1 MSPYSDAAQKSEPQ
15 QNQLSPSYPVPS
27 SSQTAI
33 YKESSDST
41 DEASEEFPDEE
52 ETITAK
58 RKTKMKDIQEKSLYD
73 PWAISS
79 EEINRTGFALQTP
92 EKGQQKYHAGPRA
105 STPISEP
112 TVEWQKRAKSV
123 DNHYP
128 ETYQSPTGSDILTEL
143 QMRHT
148 SSVSR
153 IPRRINSIGAPG
165 DLSRTE
171 ESRTPNDLTFN
182 QDHVHGS
189 QRIPAG
195 FSTESPIGEE
205 SPDTMKQDNVAGS
218 PYDAKQANQ
227 ASEFRDQRTASP
239 AGDSQTPR
247 EHSHL
252 EFTGET
258 WKAAE
263 EPEHNNLNVSGQ
275 GLITVSTEVS
285 PMNEKALDVSKSKKS
300 LATHYKGAPT
310 YKIPESSDKGKMRI
324 SNITQIPKSD
334 RTSRESETM
343 TTKKPESSA
352 SESGPQ
358 GLPSAK
364 TSEDQQAFNT
374 LEKLNLSPT
383 SRIPR
388 LKIALE
394 TAGETPKVPVE
405 DLKPL
410 SRQLAG
416 KNGTTEVTD
425 QAKAAFQPT
434 SRIAKYQSSSSDDER
449 EKGHKQGA
457 MFTIN
462 ALGNRHLEE
471 EALTDPK
478 HFKSLR
484 HFWEKG
490 IESNKANSELPS
502 NVSKIP
508 FRRLRSPD
516 YKSCPT
522 EVKQSTTP
530 ESKSNLVTREVP
542 STNSYP
548 KSELQGNRSV
558 PEEGE
563 AVQLT
568 WTSKLPPV
576 PAPRARPTVKIG
588 KSDSR
593 MTKWDQHAETTPSMV
608 DEVSKINV
616 PQAHS
621 DDSQT
626 KDTIAVESIEHGRP
640 TTLMH
645 SINSSLDESSSI
657 RKSSQTPVDCIVEEP
672 IKKEILPAKEIERKE
687 MYEKIK
693 KMGLESAKDDTP
705 SKEEHTMRKDDDK
718 VSNEN
723 PILLHSDHKS
733 ELRTPAD
740 NYTIRLDEE
749 SQVCPKERDEEI
761 ILWSSQSDLPTLEQD
776 VSPGKNYC
784 TNIPLKSQAETLVE
798 KSPEDDPVEPQ
809 TILQYNKHLLPR
821 SVNEESTWLDT
832 KAHSGD
838 AKVRTSSTDEL
849 HYSVNLNPVTVKK
862 PITIASTDVSEA
874 DLMGKALNSNSSAR
888 EEESSNIVHCV
899 DDSEGPIYGLSPVMK
914 ALARAK
920 KNNAKSMDNLNCTVD
935 RETIGSSVN
944 ENEVKRDADNKPPA
958 VNIPTLEHSRV
969 KELSKSVPMLM
980 TESESDSASEVS
992 FNIGW
997 HRKTPSDA
1005 SHSSDMAS
1013 VSSVS
1018 GSIMSVY
1025 SGDFGS
1031 IDAQGSVQ
1039 FALDYNEKNKEFQIY
1054 VYQCKDLA
1062 VVDEKKGRT
1071 DAYVKTYL
1079 LPDKARMGKRK
1090 TSVKRRNVNPLYN
1103 EILKYKIEKS
1113 VLLIQKL
1120 NLSVW
1125 HNDTLGRN
1133 SFLGEVDV
1141 DLASWD
1147 WSNRELNWYL
1157 LKSRC
1162 PMVGVGVDH
1171 RGEINLA
1178 IKYVP
1183 PGSLGAGDPPTG
1195 EVHIWMKNAKDLPQ
1209 LRSSGV
1215 DSFVKCYVLP
1225 DTSKKSY
1232 QKTRIVKKDTNPI
1245 YNHTIVYDGFRTEDL
1260 KEACVELTV
1269 WDHEK
1274 LTNHFLGGLR
1284 LGFGTGYS
1292 YGIPV
1297 EWMDSTEEETALWQ
1311 EMVSNPNEWIPGSL
1325 LLRSQLGGKKLK

>member
-1 MSPYSDAAQKSEPQ
+1 MKGVMDSHLDLSFLTEDEYQMLLKVIQRDSELKKKDSERIRTAQKSIQDEKRRKLVTGLWFEEVKAKRYRNSLLGVDLIKASIRRKKPITHDTTQKSESQ
-15 QNQLSPSYPVPS
+15 QTQLSRSYPIPN
-27 SSQTAI
+27 SSQTAT
-33 YKESSDST
+33 YEESRLLLSNLSLHQIFSIIMAASDRIESHHGAGI
-41 DEASEEFPDEE
+41 DKLNKK
-52 ETITAK
+52 K
-58 RKTKMKDIQEKSLYD
+58 R
-73 PWAISS
+73 
-79 EEINRTGFALQTP
+79 
-92 EKGQQKYHAGPRA
+92 QQKDHAGPRV
-105 STPISEP
+105 STPVSEP

-123 DNHYP
+123 DSHYP
-128 ETYQSPTGSDILTEL
+128 ETYQNPMGSDILTEL

-153 IPRRINSIGAPG
+153 IPRRINSIGTPG

-171 ESRTPNDLTFN
+171 ESRTPNDLTFD

-195 FSTESPIGEE
+195 FSTKSPIGEE
-205 SPDTMKQDNVAGS
+205 SPDTMKQDNDAGS
-218 PYDAKQANQ
+218 SYDAKQANQ
-227 ASEFRDQRTASP
+227 ASEIRDQRTASP
-239 AGDSQTPR
+239 EGNSQTPR
-247 EHSHL
+247 EQSHL

-263 EPEHNNLNVSGQ
+263 EPEHSNLNGQ
-275 GLITVSTEVS
+275 GLITVSAVVS
-285 PMNEKALDVSKSKKS
+285 PMNEKALDVPKSKKS

-310 YKIPESSDKGKMRI
+310 YKIPESSDKGKMHT

-334 RTSRESETM
+334 RTSRESETV
-343 TTKKPESSA
+343 TTKKPEGFA

-358 GLPSAK
+358 GLSSAK
-364 TSEDQQAFNT
+364 TNEDQQAYNT

-394 TAGETPKVPVE
+394 TAGETPKIPIE

-416 KNGTTEVTD
+416 QNGTTEVTD

-457 MFTIN
+457 VFTIN

-471 EALTDPK
+471 EALTDPNR
-478 HFKSLR
+478 FKSLR

-530 ESKSNLVTREVP
+530 ESKSALVTKEIP

-548 KSELQGNRSV
+548 KSELQGNQSI
-558 PEEGE
+558 PHSSEEGE
-563 AVQLT
+563 AVPLT

-576 PAPRARPTVKIG
+576 PAARARPTVKIG
-588 KSDSR
+588 KSDAW
-593 MTKWDQHAETTPSMV
+593 MTKWDQHADTTPSMV

-621 DDSQT
+621 DDNQT
-626 KDTIAVESIEHGRP
+626 KDSIAVESIEHGKA

-645 SINSSLDESSSI
+645 SKHSSLDESLSVM
-657 RKSSQTPVDCIVEEP
+657 KSSQTPADCIVEEP

-693 KMGLESAKDDTP
+693 KMALESAKDDTP
-705 SKEEHTMRKDDDK
+705 SKEELTMRKDDDK
-718 VSNEN
+718 VCNES
-723 PILLHSDHKS
+723 PILLYNDYKS

-749 SQVCPKERDEEI
+749 GQVCPKERDEEI
-761 ILWSSQSDLPTLEQD
+761 ILRSSQSDLPTLEQD
-776 VSPGKNYC
+776 VAPGKNDC

-798 KSPEDDPVEPQ
+798 KSPEGDPVEPQ

-821 SVNEESTWLDT
+821 SVSEVSTWLDT

-838 AKVRTSSTDEL
+838 AKVRTSSTDEF
-849 HYSVNLNPVTVKK
+849 HYSVNLKPVTVRK
-862 PITIASTDVSEA
+862 PITIASTEGSEA
-874 DLMGKALNSNSSAR
+874 DLMGNALNSNSSAQ
-888 EEESSNIVHCV
+888 EEESSNVVHRM

-920 KNNAKSMDNLNCTVD
+920 KNNAKSMDNLNSTVD
-935 RETIGSSVN
+935 RETITSSVD
-944 ENEVKRDADNKPPA
+944 ESEVKRDAM
-958 VNIPTLEHSRV
+958 LRQLQ
-969 KELSKSVPMLM
+969 LSVVPHL
-980 TESESDSASEVS
+980 
-992 FNIGW
+992 
-997 HRKTPSDA
+997 
-1005 SHSSDMAS
+1005 
-1013 VSSVS
+1013 
-1018 GSIMSVY
+1018 
-1025 SGDFGS
+1025 
-1031 IDAQGSVQ
+1031 
-1039 FALDYNEKNKEFQIY
+1039 
-1054 VYQCKDLA
+1054 
-1062 VVDEKKGRT
+1062 
-1071 DAYVKTYL
+1071 
-1079 LPDKARMGKRK
+1079 
-1090 TSVKRRNVNPLYN
+1090 
-1103 EILKYKIEKS
+1103 YKIEKS

-1141 DLASWD
+1141 DLGSWD